1 MAHQYINPDAVS
13 KPANYSHVVV
23 SQPGRVVFI
32 SGQVAIDK
40 DGNVVGAG
48 DLSKQAEQVFQNLQ
62 ARPARPLR
70 VASSRESRHCPFPQG
85 PTSSGSGAG
94 PRQAVRGSM
103 NSSRLPTASWAWKR
117 A

>member
-40 DGNVVGAG
+40 DGNIVGAG
-48 DLSKQAEQVFQNLQ
+48 DLSKQAEQVFQLVRRLKAEHLALTHACVQ
-62 ARPARPLR
+62 SGDDHRPKERR
-70 VASSRESRHCPFPQG
+70 DD
-85 PTSSGSGAG
+85 
-94 PRQAVRGSM
+94 RQEVV
-103 NSSRLPTASWAWKR
+103 LLVL
-117 A
+117 